1 MMINSKSEYRNPK
14 QISNPNDPNP
24 KQLLGLC
31 RGCRRRGGKGL
42 RTELCLF
49 SAVFCLAAFV
59 TGCSGPDKG
68 LPLFDEVNRLKDEKA
83 QLEKRI
89 EQTEAEKE
97 QLEKQN
103 KVLSGLPAEVKG
115 EKLYRLEAVR
125 IGRLTN
131 LYDKNDDGKKE
142 KLIVYIQPI
151 DQDGDIIKAAGSVEV
166 KLWNLNNED
175 GKAELGEWKVGPD
188 ELKKLWFAAMM
199 AVNYRLAFD
208 VGDKVKDYTEPL
220 TVRVAFTDYL
230 TGKVFKEQR
239 EIKPLEVGQAIPGG
253 K

>member
-1 MMINSKSEYRNPK
+1 MRTQTTKNA
-14 QISNPNDPNP
+14 
-24 KQLLGLC
+24 G
-31 RGCRRRGGKGL
+31 RRTEGKGL
-42 RTELCLF
+42 RTEAYLLISF
-49 SAVFCLAAFV
+49 LCLAAFV

-89 EQTEAEKE
+89 EQAEAKKK
-97 QLEKQN
+97 QLEDLN

-115 EKLYRLEAVR
+115 EMLYSLEAVR

-151 DQDGDIIKAAGSVEV
+151 DRDGDIIKAAGSVEV

-199 AVNYRLAFD
+199 AVNYRLALD

-230 TGKVFKEQR
+230 TGRVFKEERQ
-239 EIKPLEVGQAIPGG
+239 IKPPE

>member
-24 KQLLGLC
+24 KQFLALC

-42 RTELCLF
+42 RTEAYLLISF
-49 SAVFCLAAFV
+49 LCLAAYV

-89 EQTEAEKE
+89 ERVEAEKE

-115 EKLYRLEAVR
+115 EKLYSLESIKV
-125 IGRLTN
+125 GRLTN
-131 LYDKNDDGKKE
+131 LYDKDDDGKRE

-151 DQDGDIIKAAGSVEV
+151 DRNGDIIKAAGSVEIA
-166 KLWNLNNED
+166 LWNLNNED
-175 GKAELGEWKVGPD
+175 GEARLGDWKVGPD
-188 ELKKLWFAAMM
+188 ELKKLWFSAMM
-199 AVNYRLAFD
+199 GVNYRLVFD
-208 VGDKVKDYTEPL
+208 VGDKVKNYTEPL

-230 TGKVFKEQR
+230 TGRVFKEQR
-239 EIKPLEVGQAIPGG
+239 EIKPLEVGQAPPGG